1 MFSVHIFTCTV
12 YRYNKRF
19 ARWFYVII
27 GKYWPCCMISKATD
41 QAFKH
46 THMQKILHRTNL
58 YISQSRFGQL
68 FWSNYSMA
76 TKDIYIY
83 KMYVAMNTI
92 HVVSSLL
99 VLFWANISV
108 CNRRMSMTWRRLFSD
123 EERHQS
129 VVDFRP
135 DCFGEFCD

>member
-27 GKYWPCCMISKATD
+27 GKYWPFVWYLKQLT
-41 QAFKH
+41 KH
-46 THMQKILHRTNL
+46 SNTHTRKKFFIAQTYTYHSLDLDNYFERTTPW
-58 YISQSRFGQL
+58 QL
-68 FWSNYSMA
+68 
-76 TKDIYIY
+76 KIYIY

-135 DCFGEFCD
+135 DGFGEFCD